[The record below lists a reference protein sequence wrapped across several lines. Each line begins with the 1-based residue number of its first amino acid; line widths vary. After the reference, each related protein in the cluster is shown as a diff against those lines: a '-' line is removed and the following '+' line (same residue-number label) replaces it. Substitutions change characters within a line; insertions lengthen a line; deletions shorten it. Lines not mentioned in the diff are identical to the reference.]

1 MTLCASISV
10 YDLRSDIKTVC
21 RRLTSEEGLRLFQKD
36 QLPDADQAWHR
47 LVPKEARE
55 VLGKSEVK
63 RQSVLFEVFKSEK
76 DYVADLELVQ
86 EVRLCICS
94 SHRCK

>member
-1 MTLCASISV
+1 M
-10 YDLRSDIKTVC
+10 
-21 RRLTSEEGLRLFQKD
+21 FQNN
-36 QLPDADQAWHR
+36 QLPDADQEWHR

-55 VLGKSEVK
+55 VLGKDEVK

-86 EVRLCICS
+86 EVRAGERFSKIGVPNF
-94 SHRCK
+94 